1 MITTQVAPTPI
12 SKEQAQ
18 ASYDFIAGE
27 FAECGYPVYIC
38 EDLRVSMIGPLT
50 DEPTYNY
57 ATHSCTRTFKKLIA
71 DHEMI
76 IDHMK
81 TALDSLNRKREQ
93 RGCGPV
99 SSGQIFDAH
108 KIWTE
113 ELTHIILLRDY
124 FLQRLEQHKSN
135 E

>member
-1 MITTQVAPTPI
+1 MIT
-12 SKEQAQ
+12 KEQAQ

-27 FAECGYPVYIC
+27 FSDAGYPTHVR
-38 EDLRVSMIGPLT
+38 EDLRVAMIGPLD
-50 DEPTYNY
+50 DEPTYTY
-57 ATHSCTRTFKKLIA
+57 AVHSCTRMFEKLIA

-76 IDHMK
+76 IRHVK
-81 TALDSLNRKREQ
+81 TSLDYLNEKRKK
-93 RGCGPV
+93 RGCDPV
-99 SSGQIFDAH
+99 SSGQTFDAH